1 MQFITFSVLWKRI
14 KAIKFMMR
22 DKEVPLRKKLLVVFG
37 LVYLVL
43 PVDLIPPVLFP
54 IGFLD
59 DLVLWLYILISL
71 KETLDKYWVG
81 EPEVDLKKKYR
92 GKTVIEEVSFEVKDD
107 EKETDQNKAKDN
119 HNDNDKN
126 SDR

>member
-1 MQFITFSVLWKRI
+1 MQFITFSVIWKRI

-37 LVYLVL
+37 LVYLFL

-59 DLVLWLYILISL
+59 DLVLWLYILFSL

-81 EPEVDLKKKYR
+81 EPEIDPKKKYR
-92 GKTVIEEVSFEVKDD
+92 GKTVIDEVSFEVKDD
-107 EKETDQNKAKDN
+107 GKNKENKESKEE
-119 HNDNDKN
+119 
-126 SDR
+126 